1 MDKVLWL
8 VIDDFYKK
16 YFKSMNISEIV
27 KEFQNATDRKIQEFG
42 FQNPEDFDN
51 NLVRIS
57 EFIIQRIELGGKV
70 TYIHDQSK
78 K

>member
-51 NLVRIS
+51 NLVKIS

>member
-16 YFKSMNISEIV
+16 NFKSMNISEIV

-51 NLVRIS
+51 NLVKIS

>member
-51 NLVRIS
+51 NFVKIS